1 MAWLLDTNAWIDYLR
16 NPASEVRK
24 RLAERR
30 PEEILT
36 CSVVRAELL
45 HGAMKYGVPERRLA
59 IIRETLGP
67 YRSLPFDDAA
77 AEHYAR
83 IRHDLEKA
91 GERIGPHDLLIAA
104 ICLAHGCTLVTANSA
119 EFQRVKGLDVENWQ
133 AGSRVA
139 E

>member
-16 NPASEVRK
+16 NPASAIRG
-24 RLAERR
+24 RLAERQ

-36 CSVVRAELL
+36 CAVVRAELL
-45 HGAMKYGVPERRLA
+45 HGAMKYGVPKRRLA
-59 IIRETLGP
+59 MVCETLGP

-104 ICLAHGCTLVTANSA
+104 ICLAHGCALVTANNA
-119 EFQRVKGLDVENWQ
+119 ECQRVKGLDIENWQ
-133 AGSRVA
+133 TGSRVA